1 MNEKIKDINYY
12 PYLSS
17 SNTTVLSY
25 GPTINS
31 PRLPLSSVGWKVTL
45 YPFTR
50 PGAGSHVTRK
60 LDIVESEVLRFR
72 GGLKG
77 EAARMGKKGL
87 NHVCLQKKK
96 INSMLLCKNPHE
108 NPVLMA
114 VLNSLYLSFD
124 VKSSIKR

>member
-1 MNEKIKDINYY
+1 MVKQSPKLKLFKKKKKRDFYY

-17 SNTTVLSY
+17 SKTTVLSY

-31 PRLPLSSVGWKVTL
+31 PRFLSSSVGWKVTL

-77 EAARMGKKGL
+77 EATRM
-87 NHVCLQKKK
+87 
-96 INSMLLCKNPHE
+96 
-108 NPVLMA
+108 
-114 VLNSLYLSFD
+114 
-124 VKSSIKR
+124 

>member
-1 MNEKIKDINYY
+1 MNYY

-25 GPTINS
+25 GPTTNS
-31 PRLPLSSVGWKVTL
+31 PRLPSSSVGWKVTL

-77 EAARMGKKGL
+77 EAARTEKK
-87 NHVCLQKKK
+87 
-96 INSMLLCKNPHE
+96 
-108 NPVLMA
+108 
-114 VLNSLYLSFD
+114 VLNQVWLWKKNQQVCFY
-124 VKSSIKR
+124 VKIYMQMQY

>member
-1 MNEKIKDINYY
+1 MIKQNPSLNLFKGNKTKTDMREY

-31 PRLPLSSVGWKVTL
+31 PRLPSSSVGWKVTL
-45 YPFTR
+45 YPFTL
-50 PGAGSHVTRK
+50 PGAGSQVTRK

-77 EAARMGKKGL
+77 EAERVG
-87 NHVCLQKKK
+87 N
-96 INSMLLCKNPHE
+96 
-108 NPVLMA
+108 
-114 VLNSLYLSFD
+114 
-124 VKSSIKR
+124 KRV

>member
-1 MNEKIKDINYY
+1 MSEY

-31 PRLPLSSVGWKVTL
+31 PRLPSSSVGWKVTL
-45 YPFTR
+45 YPFTL
-50 PGAGSHVTRK
+50 PGAGSQVTRK

-77 EAARMGKKGL
+77 EAESVGNKSL
-87 NHVCLQKKK
+87 DQVCTWQK
-96 INSMLLCKNPHE
+96 NQS
-108 NPVLMA
+108 V
-114 VLNSLYLSFD
+114 
-124 VKSSIKR
+124 